1 VVSFILSFSGSP
13 QFDAR
18 NISRSEVV
26 SDAIQIINCVDSYF
40 RLINTRVSV
49 VYVETW
55 AHGNQI
61 DVGDDVRQTLLNFME
76 YASRKL
82 YKVAMDATHLLLYV
96 FYYFNHSLSHY
107 LNMV

>member
-1 VVSFILSFSGSP
+1 MDRNT
-13 QFDAR
+13 QFETR
-18 NISRSEVV
+18 SNMSRSEVV
-26 SDAIQIINCVDSYF
+26 NDALQIINCVDMYF

-61 DVGDDVRQTLLNFME
+61 DVREDVRQTLLNFME

-82 YKVAMDATHLLLYV
+82 YKVAMDATHLLL
-96 FYYFNHSLSHY
+96 
-107 LNMV
+107 

>member
-1 VVSFILSFSGSP
+1 V
-13 QFDAR
+13 
-18 NISRSEVV
+18 N
-26 SDAIQIINCVDSYF
+26 DAIQIINCVDVYF

-96 FYYFNHSLSHY
+96 FSSFYFVFLIISSVSPLSCVCNVV
-107 LNMV
+107 LIGQDCNDFLRI

>member
-1 VVSFILSFSGSP
+1 MSSIESMSDSNKFTNQRMDRNT
-13 QFDAR
+13 QFETR
-18 NISRSEVV
+18 SNMSRSEVV
-26 SDAIQIINCVDSYF
+26 NDALQIINCVDMYF

-61 DVGDDVRQTLLNFME
+61 DVREDVRQTLLNFME

-82 YKVAMDATHLLLYV
+82 YKVAMDATHLLL
-96 FYYFNHSLSHY
+96 
-107 LNMV
+107 

>member
-1 VVSFILSFSGSP
+1 
-13 QFDAR
+13 
-18 NISRSEVV
+18 V
-26 SDAIQIINCVDSYF
+26 SDAIQIINCVDAYF

-96 FYYFNHSLSHY
+96 LY
-107 LNMV
+107 LI